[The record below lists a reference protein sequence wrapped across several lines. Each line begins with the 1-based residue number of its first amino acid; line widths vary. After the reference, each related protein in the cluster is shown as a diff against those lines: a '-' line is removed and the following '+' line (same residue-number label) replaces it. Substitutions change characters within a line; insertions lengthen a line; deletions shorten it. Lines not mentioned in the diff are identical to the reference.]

1 MLRYVA
7 LAVCFIL
14 DAINIYWFSKIF
26 IGAKKLFFAPKSPQS
41 EVSEGAGV
49 GASGGAGVSK
59 LRDTQESNGGVGQPY
74 YGHEGSPAKARRRV
88 EKVFG

>member
-1 MLRYVA
+1 M
-7 LAVCFIL
+7 AVCFIL

-49 GASGGAGVSK
+49 GASGGASGGAGVSK

-74 YGHEGSPAKARRRV
+74 GHEGSPVKARRRV